1 MDNDNVDLL
10 TLIGSSIRNLSEC
23 IELFDAAKQA
33 SGMRKLTSVLADIE
47 AYLEGIDTDPIIRV
61 SSVDHAEVVSLL
73 RGIETDLST
82 IVSELGD
89 HDQKPIN

>member
-23 IELFDAAKQA
+23 IELFD
-33 SGMRKLTSVLADIE
+33 RKLTSVLADIE

-61 SSVDHAEVVSLL
+61 SSVDRAEVASLL